1 MGSNKW
7 QRSKDPSHKIPPAL
21 NSSESYWE
29 SFSINLTMSLSGTTL
44 STSSSMSS
52 STSPPTSLNSSSSM
66 YGNKN
71 SSPQGWLSNFTTST
85 SSSSQS
91 STSGGDRLC
100 RDLNVWIPQS
110 L

>member
-21 NSSESYWE
+21 NSSATYWE

-52 STSPPTSLNSSSSM
+52 STSTPTSLNNSSMHGTKSSST
-66 YGNKN
+66 
-71 SSPQGWLSNFTTST
+71 QGWLSNFTTST